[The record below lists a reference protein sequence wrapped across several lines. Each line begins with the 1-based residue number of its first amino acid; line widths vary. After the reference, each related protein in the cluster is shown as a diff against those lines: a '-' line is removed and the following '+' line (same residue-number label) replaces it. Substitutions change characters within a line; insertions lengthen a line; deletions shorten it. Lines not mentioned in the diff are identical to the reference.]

1 MVTDLLTNVKFTN
14 VSSDVKTIGEL
25 TTVLLVMN
33 KSTVLVHMLI
43 LNAQLLGLVKISML
57 SLKKL
62 FPWMPMVMEIL
73 INMIT
78 SIMIISNLLLILVI
92 KTVMKSLPNVKST
105 IVLSLWKMLG
115 ELKTV
120 QVTVWLI
127 VKTHTSVLN
136 VKMLG
141 IVK

>member
-1 MVTDLLTNVKFTN
+1 MVTDLLINVKSTN
-14 VSSDVKTIGEL
+14 VSSIVKTIGEL

-33 KSTVLVHMLI
+33 KSIVLVHILI

-57 SLKKL
+57 SPKKSL
-62 FPWMPMVMEIL
+62 LWMPMVMEVSINT
-73 INMIT
+73 ITSNMIT
-78 SIMIISNLLLILVI
+78 SNYLLILVI

-105 IVLSLWKMLG
+105 IVLLLWKMLT

-127 VKTHTSVLN
+127 VKTHSSVSN

>member
-1 MVTDLLTNVKFTN
+1 M
-14 VSSDVKTIGEL
+14 IGEL

-33 KSTVLVHMLI
+33 KSIVLVHILI

-57 SLKKL
+57 SLKKSL
-62 FPWMPMVMEIL
+62 LWMPMVMEVSINT
-73 INMIT
+73 ITSNMIT
-78 SIMIISNLLLILVI
+78 SNYLLILVI

-105 IVLSLWKMLG
+105 IVLLLWKMLT

-120 QVTVWLI
+120 QVTVWLT
-127 VKTHTSVLN
+127 VKTHSSVSN